1 MRPSSARSSASD
13 NWDVK
18 ETDARELEVVV
29 LVRLGVLE
37 DQEVALDAVA
47 DALSRESVLHDAKS
61 SSSVSGGICADIS
74 ACLFEEAWRRWKLS
88 EMPAR
93 WWELVVRIKATTAL
107 SDAWTAAPRSAG
119 MEVSQYG
126 R

>member
-1 MRPSSARSSASD
+1 M
-13 NWDVK
+13 
-18 ETDARELEVVV
+18 VV

-88 EMPAR
+88 EIAEM
-93 WWELVVRIKATTAL
+93 L
-107 SDAWTAAPRSAG
+107 SVAKFVHASLAYSH
-119 MEVSQYG
+119 S
-126 R
+126 